1 MKKGSIK
8 LSVMYPSGE
17 GKHFDMDYYA
27 TDHVEMVTGLL
38 GDAVIG
44 ATVEKGLTGVGG
56 SRPPFEAMGNL
67 YFESVESYER
77 SFGAHAEEILSDIPN
92 FTNISPLVQLSVVQ
106 I

>member
-27 TDHVEMVTGLL
+27 NTHVELVKRLL

-44 ATVEKGLTGVGG
+44 ATIEKGLSGVGG
-56 SRPPFEAMGNL
+56 SKPPFEAMGNI

-77 SFGAHAEEILSDIPN
+77 SFGPHAEEILSDIPN
-92 FTNISPLVQLSVVQ
+92 YTNISPLVQLSVVQ
-106 I
+106 V